1 MIHWTG
7 HHART
12 TGSEAADAIIRQA
25 RMIEAR
31 DPRPAPFTAARISR
45 VAESA
50 PAPKPV
56 EPDLPAAGAR
66 EPRPT
71 PA

>member
-1 MIHWTG
+1 MIHWSG
-7 HHART
+7 HHALT

-31 DPRPAPFTAARISR
+31 DPRPAPFTAARMSR
-45 VAESA
+45 VVETA

-56 EPDLPAAGAR
+56 EPELETAGVA

>member
-7 HHART
+7 HQART

-31 DPRPAPFTAARISR
+31 DPRPAPFTAARMSR
-45 VAESA
+45 VAESV
-50 PAPKPV
+50 PAKNPI
-56 EPDLPAAGAR
+56 EPELQAAGVP